1 VIKKIEAGIVLVFSV
16 LLFILY
22 NKIALKIA
30 EVCTPKYSPEKE
42 LCREYR

>member
-1 VIKKIEAGIVLVFSV
+1 MTLH
-16 LLFILY
+16 LFILY

-42 LCREYR
+42 LYREYR